1 MKSFLHFS
9 TTRPQNPDI
18 VFIKLQAE
26 SDNEKKLLDDNK
38 DLETIEL
45 YYYNAVEEKL
55 PDYVVL
61 GIIDMSLWPHAAEL
75 SVQKIIGIS

>member
-1 MKSFLHFS
+1 MKSFLDFS

-45 YYYNAVEEKL
+45 YYHNAVQEKL
-55 PDYVVL
+55 PGYVVL
-61 GIIDMSLWPHAAEL
+61 KVIDMSLWPHAAEL
-75 SVQKIIGIS
+75 SVQKIIGIG